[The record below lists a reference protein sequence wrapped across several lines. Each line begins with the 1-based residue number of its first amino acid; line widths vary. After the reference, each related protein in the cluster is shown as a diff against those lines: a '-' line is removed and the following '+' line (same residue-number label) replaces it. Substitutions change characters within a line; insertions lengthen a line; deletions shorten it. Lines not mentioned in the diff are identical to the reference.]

1 MTNSTPQ
8 ASDKKKGLRFLL
20 SRRWLGYFALLVV
33 FATACGFL
41 SSWQFD
47 RRDQRVDANHL
58 VESNFDAE
66 AQPIA
71 DVMPA
76 VDEFDPGDEWLPV
89 LVEGEYL
96 EDEQLLVRGRP
107 RNGLPGFEILTPLQ
121 TSDGLVFI
129 VNRGWLPT
137 GSDQDLPDSIPA
149 PPAGEVTVTARL
161 KPGEPEIPGRGAP
174 DGQIATIHLET
185 FASEFGEDRTY
196 SEAYGLLRTE
206 APAAETGDLVPKPEL
221 TEGNHLSYAF
231 QWIIFAII
239 ALVGLIYGVREEFR
253 ERNADDPR
261 VIAAKK
267 REAERKARAKKS
279 QADYEDELIDSQQH

>member
-1 MTNSTPQ
+1 M
-8 ASDKKKGLRFLL
+8 RFLL

-33 FATACGFL
+33 FATVCGFL

-47 RRDQRVDANHL
+47 RREQRVDANHL
-58 VESNFDAE
+58 VQTNFDAE
-66 AQPIA
+66 ARPIEEVLPTVDSFNA
-71 DVMPA
+71 DQ
-76 VDEFDPGDEWLPV
+76 EWLSV

-107 RNGLPGFEILTPLQ
+107 RDGLPGFEILTPLE
-121 TSDGLVFI
+121 TSDGRIFI

-137 GSDQDLPDSIPA
+137 GAEQDHPDSVPA
-149 PPAGEVTVTARL
+149 APAGEVSVTARL
-161 KPGEPEIPGRGAP
+161 KPSEPEIPGRSAP
-174 DGQIATIHLET
+174 EGQIATIHVET
-185 FASEFGEDRTY
+185 FAANLGEDRTY
-196 SEAYGLLRTE
+196 SDAYGLLRSET
-206 APAAETGDLVPKPEL
+206 PSGETGALVPKPEL

-239 ALVGLIYGVREEFR
+239 ALVGLVYGVREEFR

-261 VIAAKK
+261 VLAAKK

-279 QADYEDELIDSQQH
+279 QADYEDELIDSQH